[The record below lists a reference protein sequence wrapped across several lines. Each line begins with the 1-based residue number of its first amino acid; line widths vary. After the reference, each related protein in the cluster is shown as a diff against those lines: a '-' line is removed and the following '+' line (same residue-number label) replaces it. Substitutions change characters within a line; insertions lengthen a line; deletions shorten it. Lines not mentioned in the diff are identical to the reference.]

1 MTRRQR
7 QGKGGK
13 DHHGC
18 KPGCFICHPE
28 KHDAAGRHLTRQEV
42 AVDAELDAFLDISSD
57 VLQRLDIEELP
68 ARSDARL
75 GRLIQRAVSS
85 RAMTTDDTGTAF
97 IPAPDAPDF
106 DDGTEPVPPLTP
118 QERASACLVEIEAAL
133 RRHRCNIM
141 GVLLPPVQV
150 GGSTSLVPCVQM
162 TADWRLV
169 AT

>member
-57 VLQRLDIEELP
+57 VLQRLDIEE
-68 ARSDARL
+68 
-75 GRLIQRAVSS
+75 
-85 RAMTTDDTGTAF
+85 
-97 IPAPDAPDF
+97 
-106 DDGTEPVPPLTP
+106 
-118 QERASACLVEIEAAL
+118 
-133 RRHRCNIM
+133 
-141 GVLLPPVQV
+141 
-150 GGSTSLVPCVQM
+150 
-162 TADWRLV
+162 
-169 AT
+169 